1 MAKII
6 RLTESD
12 VEVLVRKIL
21 KEEKINEIGIGDF
34 SDTKEIGKGG
44 ILRPA
49 IAKLKGENYIVV
61 LDRNNNVFGYG
72 PKISKGMDREQICKI
87 ADRLMKDWEEEAAM
101 NEVDRGDFESVQQIT
116 FCSK

>member
-12 VEVLVRKIL
+12 IENLVKKIL
-21 KEEKINEIGIGDF
+21 KEEKINEIGISDF

-44 ILRPA
+44 VLRPA

-72 PKISKGMDREQICKI
+72 PKITKGMGREQICRI
-87 ADRLMKDWEEEAAM
+87 AQRLMDDWEEEATM
-101 NEVDRGDFESVQQIT
+101 NEVDKGDFESVQPIT